1 MVAAASSQ
9 YKGRNYTVKFYE
21 GKAFLPFEGIN
32 FLDVTCYMLHV
43 TYIFKINFY
52 CVCTLQK

>member
-32 FLDVTCYMLHV
+32 FLDVTCMLYV
-43 TYIFKINFY
+43 TCYIYF
-52 CVCTLQK
+52 